1 MNDLS
6 NIKGLGPKTIETLK
20 NININNIED
29 LVYYYPYRHEIV
41 RLNDIKEAKDKDNV
55 VIECIVDSVP
65 LTRRFRANMTSL
77 TFRAMSNKKMIA
89 VMIFNRAFLKS
100 QIRPG
105 SIVTVIGKYDALK
118 NTVIASDIKF
128 ERLQTGSIIP
138 VYHLTTGLTSKA
150 LKKYIDEALT
160 KFDNYI
166 DYVPD
171 YLNERYNLISKKSA
185 VNMIHNPKNEDEVK
199 KALIKLKYEELF
211 QFMFKINYLKEV
223 NKESKIGYL
232 RNVDPEDVNEF
243 IRSLPFELTADQDTA
258 IEEIYKDMTSSKRM
272 NRMLQGDVGSGKTIV
287 SVIAAYI
294 NYLGKY
300 QTALMAPTEVLAYQH
315 YESIKNIL
323 AGTNIRVDILSGSMK
338 KKEKD
343 EVVEKLK
350 DGKIDF
356 IIGTHALLSD
366 NVVFKNLG
374 LVITDEQHRFGVN
387 QRASLKNKGLLP
399 DVLYMSATPIPR
411 TFALTIYGDMDISNI
426 KTKPKGRKEIK
437 TIIKSEKELVQVYD
451 MMKREIDNHHQVYIV
466 SPLIEDSEVIDLTTV
481 NEIKRNI
488 ELYFNKTVKS
498 AILHGK
504 LSKTDKDKIMDDF
517 KNGKIDVLISTT
529 VIEVGIDVKNAT
541 MMIIYDAERF
551 GLATLHQLRGRVGRN
566 EYDCTCILIGDESCE
581 RLKVLCESNDGFYI
595 TEKDYEMRGE
605 GDLFGVKQ
613 SGDMSFKIANL
624 HEDMKILLQARDD
637 SKEFFNQNKD
647 NNFENYKEYAKIINE
662 LTKLDYIKGVI
673 RTGKST

>member
-77 TFRAMSNKKMIA
+77 TFRAMSSKKMIA

-185 VNMIHNPKNEDEVK
+185 VNLIHNPKNEEEVK

-451 MMKREIDNHHQVYIV
+451 MMKNEIDNHHQVYIV

-662 LTKLDYIKGVI
+662 LTKLD
-673 RTGKST
+673 

>member
-138 VYHLTTGLTSKA
+138 IYHLTTGLTSKA

-662 LTKLDYIKGVI
+662 LTKLD
-673 RTGKST
+673 

>member
-20 NININNIED
+20 NININNMED

-77 TFRAMSNKKMIA
+77 TFRAMSSKKMIA

-185 VNMIHNPKNEDEVK
+185 VNLIHNPKNEDEVK

-323 AGTNIRVDILSGSMK
+323 SGTNIRVDILSGSMK

-451 MMKREIDNHHQVYIV
+451 MMKNEIDNHHQVYIV

-637 SKEFFNQNKD
+637 SKEFFNQTKD
-647 NNFENYKEYAKIINE
+647 NNFENYKEYAKLINE
-662 LTKLDYIKGVI
+662 LTKLD
-673 RTGKST
+673 

>member
-20 NININNIED
+20 NININNMED

-100 QIRPG
+100 QIKPG

-323 AGTNIRVDILSGSMK
+323 SGTNIRVDILSGSMK

-662 LTKLDYIKGVI
+662 LTKLD
-673 RTGKST
+673 

>member
-100 QIRPG
+100 QIKPG

-323 AGTNIRVDILSGSMK
+323 SGTNIRVDILSGSMK

-662 LTKLDYIKGVI
+662 LTKLD
-673 RTGKST
+673 

>member
-20 NININNIED
+20 NININNMED

-100 QIRPG
+100 QIKPG

-323 AGTNIRVDILSGSMK
+323 SGTNIRVDILSGSMK

-541 MMIIYDAERF
+541 MMIIYDAERS

-662 LTKLDYIKGVI
+662 LTKLD
-673 RTGKST
+673 

>member
-20 NININNIED
+20 NININNMED

-77 TFRAMSNKKMIA
+77 TFRAMSSKKMIA

-100 QIRPG
+100 QIRPS

-185 VNMIHNPKNEDEVK
+185 VNLIHNPKNEDEVK

-258 IEEIYKDMTSSKRM
+258 IEEMYKDMTSSKRM

-323 AGTNIRVDILSGSMK
+323 SGTNIRVDILSGSMK

-451 MMKREIDNHHQVYIV
+451 MMKNEIDNHHQVYIV

-662 LTKLDYIKGVI
+662 LTKLD
-673 RTGKST
+673 

>member
-20 NININNIED
+20 NININNMED

-65 LTRRFRANMTSL
+65 LTRRFRTNMTSL
-77 TFRAMSNKKMIA
+77 TFRAMSSKKMIA

-662 LTKLDYIKGVI
+662 LTKLD
-673 RTGKST
+673 

>member
-65 LTRRFRANMTSL
+65 LIRRFRANMTSL
-77 TFRAMSNKKMIA
+77 TFRAMSSKKMIA

-100 QIRPG
+100 QIKPG

-662 LTKLDYIKGVI
+662 LTKLD
-673 RTGKST
+673 

>member
-20 NININNIED
+20 NININNMED

-185 VNMIHNPKNEDEVK
+185 VNLIHNPKNEDEVK

-211 QFMFKINYLKEV
+211 QFMFKINYLKEI

-350 DGKIDF
+350 TGKIDF

-451 MMKREIDNHHQVYIV
+451 MMKSEIDNHHQVYIV

-504 LSKTDKDKIMDDF
+504 LSKQDKDKIMDDF

-662 LTKLDYIKGVI
+662 LTKLD
-673 RTGKST
+673 

>member
-20 NININNIED
+20 NININNMED

-89 VMIFNRAFLKS
+89 IMIFNRAFLKS
-100 QIRPG
+100 QIKPG

-185 VNMIHNPKNEDEVK
+185 VNLIHNPKNEDEVK

-211 QFMFKINYLKEV
+211 QFMFKINYLKEM

-243 IRSLPFELTADQDTA
+243 IRSLPFELTADQDKA

-323 AGTNIRVDILSGSMK
+323 MGTDIRIDILSGSMK

-350 DGKIDF
+350 NGKIDF

-366 NVVFKNLG
+366 NVIFKNLG

-451 MMKREIDNHHQVYIV
+451 MMKSEIDKHHQVYIV

-504 LSKTDKDKIMDDF
+504 LSKQDKDKIMNEF
-517 KNGKIDVLISTT
+517 KEGKIDVLISTT

-662 LTKLDYIKGVI
+662 LTKLD
-673 RTGKST
+673 

>member
-20 NININNIED
+20 NININNMED

-105 SIVTVIGKYDALK
+105 NIVTVIGKYDALK

-185 VNMIHNPKNEDEVK
+185 VNLIHNPKNEDEVK

-211 QFMFKINYLKEV
+211 QFMFKINYLKEI

-350 DGKIDF
+350 TGKIDF

-437 TIIKSEKELVQVYD
+437 TIIKSDKELVQVYD
-451 MMKREIDNHHQVYIV
+451 MMKSEIDNHHQVYIV

-504 LSKTDKDKIMDDF
+504 LSKRDKDKIMDDF
-517 KNGKIDVLISTT
+517 KNDKIDVLISTT

-662 LTKLDYIKGVI
+662 LMKLD
-673 RTGKST
+673 

>member
-20 NININNIED
+20 NININNMED

-100 QIRPG
+100 QIKPG

-166 DYVPD
+166 DYVPN

-323 AGTNIRVDILSGSMK
+323 SGTNIRVDILSGSMK

-451 MMKREIDNHHQVYIV
+451 MMKNEIDNHHQVYIV

-662 LTKLDYIKGVI
+662 LTKLD
-673 RTGKST
+673 

>member
-100 QIRPG
+100 QIKPG

-662 LTKLDYIKGVI
+662 LTKLD
-673 RTGKST
+673 

>member
-20 NININNIED
+20 NININNMED

-89 VMIFNRAFLKS
+89 IMIFNRAFLKS
-100 QIRPG
+100 QIKPG

-138 VYHLTTGLTSKA
+138 IYHLTTGLTSKA

-185 VNMIHNPKNEDEVK
+185 VNLIHNPKNEDEVK

-211 QFMFKINYLKEV
+211 QFMFKINYLKEM

-323 AGTNIRVDILSGSMK
+323 MGTDIRIDILSGSMK

-350 DGKIDF
+350 NGKIDF

-366 NVVFKNLG
+366 NVIFKNLG

-451 MMKREIDNHHQVYIV
+451 MMKNEIDKHHQVYIV

-504 LSKTDKDKIMDDF
+504 LSKQDKDKIMNEF
-517 KNGKIDVLISTT
+517 KEGKIDVLISTT

-662 LTKLDYIKGVI
+662 LTKLD
-673 RTGKST
+673 